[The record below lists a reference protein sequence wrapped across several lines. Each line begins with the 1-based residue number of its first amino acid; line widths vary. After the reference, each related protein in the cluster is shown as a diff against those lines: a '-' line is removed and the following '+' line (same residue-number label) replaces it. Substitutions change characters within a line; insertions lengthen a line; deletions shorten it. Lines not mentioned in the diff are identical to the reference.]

1 MDYTTNYQL
10 PVWAETDRILM
21 DDFNDS
27 YEKIDA
33 ALKTNADAA
42 AASAASASA
51 AATAVNAKG
60 NCQTFLTAYVGT
72 GNVQGGR
79 QLVFPNKPFLA
90 FLLDVYTGQCYPLP
104 YGATQTQ
111 GSLGTPM
118 YGISWSGNVLTLP
131 TSVQQTAANEAG
143 RSYHL
148 FVLLERQ

>member
-10 PVWAETDRILM
+10 PVWAETDRILRT
-21 DDFNDS
+21 DFNDLTD
-27 YEKIDA
+27 KIEEALGALQGDVDA
-33 ALKTNADAA
+33 NTAGLST
-42 AASAASASA
+42 AS
-51 AATAVNAKG
+51 TELNTKG